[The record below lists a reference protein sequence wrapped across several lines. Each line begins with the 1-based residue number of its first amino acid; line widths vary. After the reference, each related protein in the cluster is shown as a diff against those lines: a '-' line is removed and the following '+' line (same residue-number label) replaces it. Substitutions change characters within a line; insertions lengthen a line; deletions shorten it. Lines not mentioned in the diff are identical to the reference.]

1 MRGGNLLQRG
11 IILQAQCSI
20 GVPLVQ
26 DGIDLLLDEL
36 LMD

>member
-1 MRGGNLLQRG
+1 MRGGNLQQRG
-11 IILQAQCSI
+11 KILQAQCSI

-26 DGIDLLLDEL
+26 DDIDLLLDEL